1 MEEKR
6 KRERIKKLKRQP
18 VMYTPHTVVIKK
30 KGKKRKER
38 ERKKESSYLT
48 FIIGV

>member
-6 KRERIKKLKRQP
+6 KRERIKKSKRQP

-30 KGKKRKER
+30 KERKEKKER
-38 ERKKESSYLT
+38 ERQSSYLT